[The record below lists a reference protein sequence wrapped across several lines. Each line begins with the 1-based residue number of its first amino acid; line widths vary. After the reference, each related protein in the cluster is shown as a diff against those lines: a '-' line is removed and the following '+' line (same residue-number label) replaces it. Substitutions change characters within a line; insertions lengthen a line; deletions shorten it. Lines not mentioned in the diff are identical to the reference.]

1 VIVLPL
7 IRDKEGN
14 DWKIR
19 TYELGQTTLPS
30 FIEFKS
36 DDNVFIVSP
45 SRNNL
50 GTYRIKI
57 DIIDIYGYTNSYLFT
72 IKINKPAEIK
82 E

>member
-1 VIVLPL
+1 MIVLPL

-19 TYELGQTTLPS
+19 TYELGQTKLPS
-30 FIEFKS
+30 FIEFLS
-36 DDNVFIVSP
+36 GDNVYTVSP

-57 DIIDIYGYTNSYLFT
+57 DIIDIYSYSNSYVFT